1 MFAGWWRFFS
11 GAATLFFVTRDYFA
25 YPYILLFYRRI
36 IIFVK
41 KNDIM
46 DSKRLENKK
55 REFYASKASLWI
67 RVVTSIVGLALL
79 GISFY
84 VPPQGVI
91 DKTVLVAFAEIA
103 IFVSALMWIDYH
115 YLSKERRR

>member
-1 MFAGWWRFFS
+1 M
-11 GAATLFFVTRDYFA
+11 GAATLFFVTRDYFV

-115 YLSKERRR
+115 YLSKERRH